1 LRRNLFVTGGL
12 WVAEGGYAQVSKST
26 MRADSWTGSAHS
38 RGMTASCRNQGR
50 TVTLKIDSSAKL
62 EIGKLSAIA
71 RDKMAKGC
79 GAGEGANADV
89 DISEVGAVRAGASTC
104 ARASVRAWRSG
115 EFGNF
120 RDEGRSC
127 LRHTPPP
134 LTSTY
139 TQYTLLSHF
148 CSFLKLCSFFDSI

>member
-62 EIGKLSAIA
+62 EIDKLSAIA
-71 RDKMAKGC
+71 SDKLAKGC
-79 GAGEGANADV
+79 GGGEGANADV
-89 DISEVGAVRAGASTC
+89 DISEVSCEGRRVDSRSGHPCGLGVLGNLGIFEMKVGAVYGIPHHPS
-104 ARASVRAWRSG
+104 
-115 EFGNF
+115 
-120 RDEGRSC
+120 
-127 LRHTPPP
+127 LRHIRSTHCYR
-134 LTSTY
+134 TSAA
-139 TQYTLLSHF
+139 S
-148 CSFLKLCSFFDSI
+148 